1 VGAPVHPSIHRS
13 RVTSPPEPVT
23 LADFPDPGF
32 SKAGSDLGRRRD
44 TAHRIDEFVD
54 LLVGVVGGERG
65 THSLLQA
72 QSPQDR
78 LRTAVT
84 RARHDA
90 LLVQSLTDLDRVA
103 PGKHER
109 QDTRLVVSGAHQAQ
123 PGNVR
128 EPWRP
133 RQRRGS
139 DRPFTRAWPKCQAGT
154 GTSSSCGY
162 RTLTEHA
169 EAGDAVKA
177 RAEPDRLGPEALEAR
192 DVAVGVSPRV
202 TMGLVVRWS

>member
-1 VGAPVHPSIHRS
+1 VHPSIHRS

-32 SKAGSDLGRRRD
+32 SKAGSCLGRRRD

-72 QSPQDR
+72 QSPQGR

-84 RARHDA
+84 RAHHDA

-109 QDTRLVVSGAHQAQ
+109 QDTRLVVSGSGAGPTSPSHRLGRSFRQV
-123 PGNVR
+123 PELVR
-128 EPWRP
+128 H
-133 RQRRGS
+133 
-139 DRPFTRAWPKCQAGT
+139 AGT
-154 GTSSSCGY
+154 
-162 RTLTEHA
+162 EH
-169 EAGDAVKA
+169 
-177 RAEPDRLGPEALEAR
+177 
-192 DVAVGVSPRV
+192 
-202 TMGLVVRWS
+202 